1 MSDDEYAL
9 SSGNLSLFWSVAADG
24 IYNQAGEKVGNIP
37 NTNGSNME
45 NFAVYWDGDLGRELL
60 DGNKLVKYSIK
71 AVRKEFI
78 MTVKFNIAGFN
89 QITVQSQ
96 MRVLQPT
103 FSVIGV
109 KKSCLD
115 TVTV

>member
-1 MSDDEYAL
+1 MVILCYKPHREIGRGIMDNVDDKYAL

-71 AVRKEFI
+71 SGAEEFI
-78 MTVKFNIAGFN
+78 ITVKI
-89 QITVQSQ
+89 QHCRVQ
-96 MRVLQPT
+96 
-103 FSVIGV
+103 
-109 KKSCLD
+109 
-115 TVTV
+115 